1 MLEELNSKMVKDGKI
16 VPFEKFKKE
25 ALKLN
30 NQYNINHLQAE
41 YDTAN
46 HSAKMASFWETAVKN
61 KERFPNLKFKT
72 QEDNRVSD
80 EHRKLND
87 IIAAIDSDFW
97 KTHYPPLRFRC
108 RCYALQTAADVS
120 DKIPKVD
127 IPPEFKNN
135 VALTKEIF
143 SEEKHP
149 FFQLAKRGIKGRQN
163 LQEALEN
170 SKNYAPKYTIK
181 TPKER
186 VVKVSM
192 FADLTDLLSN
202 IKTGTTATD
211 VLGKKV
217 EINPHKK
224 GQKNPEL
231 KFDDVI
237 GDKVVAKSKIVK
249 NSITNAFNDKLKKQG
264 QLRDLAETFIV
275 IDLDNYQA
283 SFLKSSLVDAAK
295 QVNAKIKHY
304 KNVKTCYFEY
314 KGKMVNIEK
323 SDNFETILEKLNEL
337 I

>member
-16 VPFEKFKKE
+16 VPFEEFKKE

-46 HSAKMASFWETAVKN
+46 HSAKMAAFWETAIKN

-143 SEEKHP
+143 SEERHP
-149 FFQLAKRGIKGRQN
+149 FFQLAKRGVQGRQD
-163 LQEALEN
+163 LREALEN

-186 VVKVSM
+186 VIKVSM
-192 FADLTDLLSN
+192 FADLTDLVSN
-202 IKTGTTATD
+202 IKTATTATD
-211 VLGKKV
+211 VLGIKV
-217 EINPHKK
+217 EINAHKTN
-224 GQKNPEL
+224 QKNPEL
-231 KFDDVI
+231 MFNEVK
-237 GDKVVAKSKIVK
+237 GDKVEPKTK
-249 NSITNAFNDKLKKQG
+249 NIKGAVSNAFKKAHKGNQLGELK
-264 QLRDLAETFIV
+264 ESFIAF
-275 IDLDNYQA
+275 DLDAYKV
-283 SFLKSSLVDAAK
+283 SDLKTLLVDIAK
-295 QVNAKIKHY
+295 QVNSKIKTHTNI
-304 KNVKTCYFEY
+304 KNCYFEY
-314 KGKMVNIEK
+314 KGKMVEIK
-323 SDNFETILEKLNEL
+323 QDDLFETIIEKLNEL
-337 I
+337 L